1 MSRVSYTL
9 ALRCIGQDLV
19 RRGLKTFQIKPEGG
33 HFMVS
38 PGDGSSPVE
47 PWQIIRYTPAEID
60 LIDRAGEAGR
70 GKTSDREFLHQ
81 AQMLRAI
88 GDYLDRYDST
98 LIRIAKIDGEST
110 ECPFRVEYRTR
121 EGDEVVDDRPGTV
134 IFDMCVLMVQK
145 RRQERAT
152 KTPAASRR

>member
-1 MSRVSYTL
+1 MSRVNYTL

-19 RRGLKTFQIKPEGG
+19 RRGLKSFQIKPEGG
-33 HFMVS
+33 HFMVW
-38 PGDGSSPVE
+38 PGGPESSVE
-47 PWQIIRYTPAEID
+47 TRQVIRYTPAEID
-60 LIDRAGEAGR
+60 LIDRAGEARR
-70 GKTSDREFLHQ
+70 GKTTDNEFLHQ

-98 LIRIAKIDGEST
+98 LIRITKIDEQSA

-145 RRQERAT
+145 RRQEVAT
-152 KTPAASRR
+152 KNSAVNRQ